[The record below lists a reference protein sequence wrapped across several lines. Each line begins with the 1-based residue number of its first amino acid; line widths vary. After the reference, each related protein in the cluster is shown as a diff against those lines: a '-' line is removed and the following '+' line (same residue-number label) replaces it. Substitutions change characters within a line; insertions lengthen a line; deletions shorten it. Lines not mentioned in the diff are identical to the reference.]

1 MGLLLGAIAAFL
13 FGASDV
19 VAASASRTDKPVS
32 VTRTA
37 LLVSLVFTPL
47 FLWLKPFDL
56 SALDI
61 VYSLLSGV
69 AIGTALLVVYI
80 GYTKAPIG
88 MVAPVASV
96 LTAVVPVVVDI
107 GRGNGL
113 SLVAGAG
120 VAVGVGAVALCTYQP
135 SGGENAGK
143 MRTALSV
150 GSVAGV
156 CFGFAFVLL
165 ALTRED
171 AGLAPV
177 PLQRLS
183 GLLFLFL
190 VHPLVR
196 APWFALVNPGRRLA
210 IRVGLIAGLAMGALQ
225 LAYRY
230 GDAGP
235 VSVAASQFAAAAVL
249 ISAFV
254 NRERLHWWQL
264 VGLALASV
272 GVGLMAIG

>member
-1 MGLLLGAIAAFL
+1 
-13 FGASDV
+13 
-19 VAASASRTDKPVS
+19 

-96 LTAVVPVVVDI
+96 LTAVVPVLVDV

-113 SLVAGAG
+113 SFVAASG
-120 VAVGVGAVALCTYQP
+120 VVVGVGAVALCTYQP
-135 SGGENAGK
+135 SGGANAGK
-143 MRTALSV
+143 MRVALGV

-156 CFGFAFVLL
+156 CFGLAFVLL
-165 ALTRED
+165 ALTRDD

-177 PLQRLS
+177 PLQRLA
-183 GLLFLFL
+183 GLVFLFL

-196 APWFALVNPGRRLA
+196 APWFARVNPGRRLA

-249 ISAFV
+249 ISAFA
-254 NRERLHWWQL
+254 NRERLHWWQF